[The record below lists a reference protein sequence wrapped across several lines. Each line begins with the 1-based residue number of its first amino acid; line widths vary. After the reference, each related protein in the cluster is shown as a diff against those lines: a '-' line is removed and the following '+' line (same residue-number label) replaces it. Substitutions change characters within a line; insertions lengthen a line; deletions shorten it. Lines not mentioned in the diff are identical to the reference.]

1 MSSRSLAEILADR
14 SNSFNAV
21 RLLAAIAVVLSH
33 SYLLLLA
40 GDHSE
45 PFDGAPY
52 NLGQIAVNVFFF
64 LSGLMLSRSYALQ
77 PDWRRFALARILR
90 VFPALVICGFVV
102 AWLLGPFATILPVE
116 NYFADPRTL
125 LYPFLVPFLFDQ
137 ASLPGVFQYGFNP
150 GEVNAPLWTVKYE
163 LLAYLAFGIAASLGL
178 TRSRWLVPALAAV
191 LGVALSITYAAHT
204 FETSPLGSLL
214 RFGFCFWLGT
224 LAFQYADRIRVPVS
238 LAPFWFA
245 IGLGLSGLLAGTIL
259 GPLVSILGFA
269 ALVLSLGDLRVP
281 GLTAVTSRTDIS
293 FGIYLYAWP
302 LQQTLLL
309 WRVTHEAWGLFLV
322 PLAGAVVLALLSWHL
337 VEKPA
342 LSLKHRLPRRI
353 RADGKLPLSMTQS

>member
-1 MSSRSLAEILADR
+1 MSTRSLAEILTDK

-21 RLLAAIAVVLSH
+21 RLLAAMAVVLSH

-64 LSGLMLSRSYALQ
+64 LSGLMLSRSYALR
-77 PDWRRFALARILR
+77 PDWRQFALARVLR
-90 VFPALVICGFVV
+90 VFPALVVCGFVV
-102 AWLLGPFATILPVE
+102 AWLLGPFATALPVE
-116 NYFADPRTL
+116 NYFSDPRTL

-137 ASLPGVFQYGFNP
+137 ASLPGIFEYGFNP

-163 LLAYLAFGIAASLGL
+163 LFAYLAFGVAASLGL
-178 TRSRWLVPALAAV
+178 TRSRRLTLALVAV
-191 LGVALSITYAAHT
+191 LGMALSITYAAHE

-214 RFGFCFWLGT
+214 RFGFCFSLGT
-224 LAFQYADRIRVPVS
+224 LAFQYADRIRIRPG
-238 LAPFWFA
+238 LAPLWLA
-245 IGLGLSGLLAGTIL
+245 IGLGLSSLLTQTIF
-259 GPLVSILGFA
+259 GPLVSIIGFA
-269 ALVLSLGDLRVP
+269 ALALALGALRVP
-281 GLTAVTSRTDIS
+281 GLTAVTNRTDIS

-309 WRVTHEAWGLFLV
+309 WGETHQAWGLFLL
-322 PLAGAVVLALLSWHL
+322 PLVGATGLALLSWHF

-342 LSLKHRLPRRI
+342 LGLKHRAPRR
-353 RADGKLPLSMTQS
+353 AGEDGKLPLSMTQS